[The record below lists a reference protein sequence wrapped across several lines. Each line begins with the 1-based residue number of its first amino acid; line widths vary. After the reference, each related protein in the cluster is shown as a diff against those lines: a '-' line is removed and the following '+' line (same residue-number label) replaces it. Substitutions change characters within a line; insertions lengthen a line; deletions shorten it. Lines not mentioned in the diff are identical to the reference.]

1 LTIQK
6 ATERLGWWLSSSAV
20 ILSLLLT
27 GALFTSI
34 RLFLWPAPGHAES
47 TPLRVTIFTLYALVV
62 LFDIVVAYQH
72 FQIKKMRRHFAQRED
87 LFRLI
92 GEHAADM
99 IAVIDAKGNRL
110 YNSPAYERILGY
122 NPAELK
128 KTPAF
133 DQIHPDDRERVQKV
147 AALTVKTGRRQ
158 QVEYRMKH
166 KSGAWV
172 ELESTANAVLDSD
185 GKVDKLVIVNR
196 NVTERNRL
204 QNQVQQAQKMSSLGR
219 MSGGIAHDFNNV
231 LGVIIGHGEHLREVI
246 GDLSPARNSIDE
258 LLKAGK
264 RGALLTNQLV
274 AFSRLQVFN
283 PEPIILNDIVLR
295 LRYMLERVMGSN
307 IKLAMQL
314 NSDLGTVYADQG
326 QIEQIILNLGMN
338 ARDAMTV
345 SGELTIST
353 SNVQID
359 QAFARNLSGPIVL
372 GSYVLLTVKDSGEG
386 MPPEV
391 RSRIFEPFFTTKKA
405 SHAVGLGLSLVEG
418 VVKQS
423 GGHIEVLS
431 ALGAGTE
438 FQIYLPRTADKI
450 VQKDSPVGITGRTGD
465 GHDKTILLIHGEA
478 ALRNLTVS
486 TLERSGYK
494 VLVAHAGAEGIE
506 LSRKFSGK
514 IDLLLTD
521 LVMEGMS
528 GREIAKKLVLDR
540 PSIQVMYMSGFAEKN
555 IEKLPA
561 LPGSLFIQKP
571 FTREALAEKIHD
583 ALSNPK
589 ELQRV

>member
-1 LTIQK
+1 M
-6 ATERLGWWLSSSAV
+6 SS
-20 ILSLLLT
+20 
-27 GALFTSI
+27 
-34 RLFLWPAPGHAES
+34 
-47 TPLRVTIFTLYALVV
+47 PLRITILALYALLV

-72 FQIKKMRRHFAQRED
+72 FQIKKIRHRFAERED

-122 NPAELK
+122 NPEELK

-133 DQIHPDDRERVQKV
+133 EQIHPDDRARVQKI
-147 AALTVKTGRRQ
+147 AAQTVKTGRGQ

-172 ELESTANAVLDSD
+172 ELESTASAVLDAE

-204 QNQVQQAQKMSSLGR
+204 QTQVQQAQKMSSLGR

-231 LGVIIGHGEHLREVI
+231 LGVIIGYGEHLKEII
-246 GDLSPARNSIDE
+246 GDVSPARNSVDE

-283 PEPIILNDIVLR
+283 PGPIILNEIVSR
-295 LRYMLERVMGSN
+295 LRYMLERVMGSTV
-307 IKLAMQL
+307 KLVMHL
-314 NSDLGTVYADQG
+314 NPDLGTIYADQG
-326 QIEQIILNLGMN
+326 QMEQMILNLAMN
-338 ARDAMTV
+338 ARDAMTIA
-345 SGELTIST
+345 GELAIST
-353 SNVQID
+353 DNVQID
-359 QAFARNLSGPIVL
+359 QTFARNFSSSVAPGP
-372 GSYVLLTVKDSGEG
+372 YVVLTVKDSGEG

-391 RSRIFEPFFTTKKA
+391 RSRVFEPFFTTKK
-405 SHAVGLGLSLVEG
+405 SSDAVGLGLSMVEG

-431 ALGAGTE
+431 EVGHGTE
-438 FQIYLPRTADKI
+438 FQIYLPRTSDK
-450 VQKDSPVGITGRTGD
+450 VDYKNSPSESHGPEAQGR
-465 GHDKTILLIHGEA
+465 DKTILLVHGEA
-478 ALRNLTVS
+478 ALRNLAAS
-486 TLERSGYK
+486 TLEQSGYK
-494 VLVAHAGAEGIE
+494 VLVAHSGAAGID
-506 LSRKFSGK
+506 LSKKFSGK

-521 LVMEGMS
+521 LVLEGTS
-528 GREIAKKLVLDR
+528 GRELAKRLALDR
-540 PSIQVMYMSGFAEKN
+540 PSIQVMYMSGFADKN
-555 IEKLPA
+555 VEKLPA

-571 FTREALAEKIHD
+571 FTREALAEKIHE

-589 ELQRV
+589 ELQRA

>member
-1 LTIQK
+1 MTVF
-6 ATERLGWWLSSSAV
+6 A
-20 ILSLLLT
+20 
-27 GALFTSI
+27 
-34 RLFLWPAPGHAES
+34 
-47 TPLRVTIFTLYALVV
+47 LYALVV

-72 FQIKKMRRHFAQRED
+72 FQIKKMRRHFAERED
-87 LFRLI
+87 LFQLI

-147 AALTVKTGRRQ
+147 AAQTVKTGRGQ

-166 KSGAWV
+166 KSGTWV
-172 ELESTANAVLDSD
+172 ELESTANAVLDSE

-231 LGVIIGHGEHLREVI
+231 LGVIIGYGEHLKEVI
-246 GDLSPARNSIDE
+246 GDVSPARNSVDE

-283 PEPIILNDIVLR
+283 PESIILNDIVLR

-307 IKLAMQL
+307 IKLVMQL
-314 NSDLGTVYADQG
+314 NPELGTVYADQG

-345 SGELTIST
+345 SGELAIST
-353 SNVQID
+353 NNIQVD
-359 QAFARNLSGPIVL
+359 QAFARNLSGPIAL
-372 GSYVLLTVKDSGEG
+372 GPYVLLTVKDSGEG
-386 MPPEV
+386 MSPEV

-405 SHAVGLGLSLVEG
+405 SGAVGLGLSMVEG
-418 VVKQS
+418 VIKQS

-431 ALGAGTE
+431 TPGTGTE

-450 VQKDSPVGITGRTGD
+450 VQKDSPVGLTGRSED

-571 FTREALAEKIHD
+571 FTREALAEKIHE

>member
-1 LTIQK
+1 M
-6 ATERLGWWLSSSAV
+6 G
-20 ILSLLLT
+20 
-27 GALFTSI
+27 LFTSI
-34 RLFLWPAPGHAES
+34 RLLIWPTPGQALS
-47 TPLRVTIFTLYALVV
+47 SPLRITILALYALVV

-72 FQIKKMRRHFAQRED
+72 FQIKKIRRHFAERED

-122 NPAELK
+122 NPEELK

-147 AALTVKTGRRQ
+147 AAQTVKTGRGQ

-172 ELESTANAVLDSD
+172 ELESTANAVLGAD

-231 LGVIIGHGEHLREVI
+231 LGVIIGYGEHLKAII
-246 GDLSPARNSIDE
+246 GDGSPARSSVDE

-283 PEPIILNDIVLR
+283 PELIILNEIVSR
-295 LRYMLERVMGSN
+295 LRYMLERVMGTN
-307 IKLAMQL
+307 IKIVMNL
-314 NSDLGTVYADQG
+314 NPDLGTIYADQG
-326 QIEQIILNLGMN
+326 QMEQIILNLAMN
-338 ARDAMTV
+338 SHDAMTI
-345 SGELTIST
+345 SGELVIST
-353 SNVQID
+353 DNVQID
-359 QAFARNLSGPIVL
+359 QAFARNFSGPVVP
-372 GSYVLLTVKDSGEG
+372 GPYVVLTVKDSGEG
-386 MPPEV
+386 MTPEV

-405 SHAVGLGLSLVEG
+405 NNAVGLGLSMVEG

-423 GGHIEVLS
+423 GGHVEVLS
-431 ALGAGTE
+431 EAGSGTE
-438 FQIYLPRTADKI
+438 FQIYLPRTSDK
-450 VQKDSPVGITGRTGD
+450 VAQKDAPSESRGAEEQ
-465 GHDKTILLIHGEA
+465 GHDKTILLVHGEA
-478 ALRNLTVS
+478 ALRNLAVS

-494 VLVAHAGAEGIE
+494 VLVAHGGAEGLE
-506 LSRKFSGK
+506 MSRKFSGK

-555 IEKLPA
+555 VEKLPV

-571 FTREALAEKIHD
+571 FTRETLAEKIHE
-583 ALSNPK
+583 ALCNPK